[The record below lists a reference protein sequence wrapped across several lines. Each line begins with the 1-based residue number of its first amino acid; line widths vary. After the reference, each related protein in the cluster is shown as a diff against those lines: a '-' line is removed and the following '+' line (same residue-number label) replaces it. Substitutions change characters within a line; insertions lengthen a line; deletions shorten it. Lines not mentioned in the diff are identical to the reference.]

1 MYSFKKII
9 ILRLLK
15 KKKKRNII
23 IIMAT
28 SSDLLHQPESNNDA
42 EESIS
47 NCANSNNLLA
57 AESHADEESIQANVA
72 DSEVA
77 ATSPGL
83 DENED
88 VDSKTD
94 FSATPCHENTKEQEQ
109 EQAQEQQQQLL
120 EEQQQSSTP
129 PSPSAATQTQ
139 EAHSNFSPDEIP
151 EPIKVLDDI
160 ISEFEDTSKP
170 ANAGG
175 NGENQSED
183 DGYMSLSRK
192 NMHKQD
198 FENVSQSS
206 ISSNAPPTI
215 TPTKEFHE
223 FNNTTDV
230 TCPSLETPVDQN
242 IIQSTLPKARPASA
256 LTSNNYS
263 SLPCCGARSTS
274 LDGKTTRGVSC
285 NGERNKLGIDISAVH
300 NAVLRGGLAKLP
312 EPILNEHPVTIY
324 PGRYSPPTENK
335 RNPNRPTRILSSVE
349 KHKEVCH
356 ILNPLSSIS
365 SSSSS
370 SSSNCMGL
378 MDGGKVTEMPHNIM
392 KKPYIRK
399 DKVTNEFSLV
409 SEDEFSDDSIE
420 EQSLSPITSHSSPH
434 KQSGIAWEIHFKSS
448 KKKLK
453 NSSKK
458 KPPRKHAADCIVKTE
473 NGGYPLPIVTSDSY
487 YSKDIERAHRR
498 EPIVIDAL
506 DGADQCSA
514 ASADILN
521 HCMYR
526 HTNMLGKGTFIIRR
540 TAKKLPTTM
549 DIFRNESAELDN
561 MHACDQS
568 DYEEFSS
575 MEGHENCKPSDTLSS
590 SSRLSMELV
599 APLGPPLPSPRDRLS
614 LNLEPQL
621 PNIFT
626 KEILAVHKGDRS
638 SSEELL
644 APIKKTS
651 LKRETKRRSTDSIN
665 TKSSSYEE
673 ADDNEPN
680 ESAILFSNKNSF
692 DACNMYA
699 YKNDAASCLKGQE
712 FADLRS
718 STTTTPHTD
727 LAPTLEE
734 EEEQYSDFS
743 YSGAPVKQHEKID
756 SDINALLRGDIA
768 AVRIVEGGAHPKRPL
783 EFRPGVHKSESAKEM
798 LLSQSAFGPLPP
810 SPPSSNPDLFDY
822 DALPLPPSPKDAL
835 LVSESNR
842 SLVKSYKKTTAA
854 EIHTPSSLG
863 DERRNRDN
871 MNALRYLSNDLP
883 PPPPLPPPAF
893 ENMAPIVPPHRGHSV
908 NTMKSWSIDSHY
920 KKKSPKMLGYGSGIT
935 TPTGS
940 QYDGSYSTKRY
951 VNYGTKR
958 SLKQSPREELRLQ
971 TSCSLPETP
980 IFARGSCD
988 IPRTPFRR
996 QPESSISG
1004 SRTAPRSSTSHSI
1017 NMGNTMGGIS
1027 GGGNTFGAGMCRQ
1040 RSMNHALA
1048 SNEML
1053 RLAGAPARGWY
1064 PKQRTMRPAS
1074 TENIDRLSS
1083 SRVWD
1088 SAAGMS
1094 GTGHSR
1100 KPLTLPPN
1108 LTPSFLN
1115 KSPREALRRV
1125 TSLLIAKKKNT
1136 KERKG
1141 KPYSDTTLDGNLT
1154 FDQDTPLPPPK
1165 DSSRN
1170 FNNTSQKPQ
1179 KKKGLFKSL
1188 WKKTKH
1194 FSLDQ

>member
-1 MYSFKKII
+1 
-9 ILRLLK
+9 
-15 KKKKRNII
+15 
-23 IIMAT
+23 MAT
-28 SSDLLHQPESNNDA
+28 SSDLIHQPESNNGSD
-42 EESIS
+42 ESIS
-47 NCANSNNLLA
+47 NCANSNNLI
-57 AESHADEESIQANVA
+57 EPQVDEESIQTTNA
-72 DSEVA
+72 DSEA
-77 ATSPGL
+77 TTSPGVH
-83 DENED
+83 ENED
-88 VDSKTD
+88 DDTKMD
-94 FSATPCHENTKEQEQ
+94 FSATPCHEKTQQ
-109 EQAQEQQQQLL
+109 SSAQAVVEDQKQLQQQQ
-120 EEQQQSSTP
+120 QQQQQQKQKQQQLEPVEQSTP
-129 PSPSAATQTQ
+129 VSPPSTQQTQ
-139 EAHSNFSPDEIP
+139 QQAQAQVANSNFSPDEIP

-206 ISSNAPPTI
+206 IGSNAAPVV

-223 FNNTTDV
+223 FNNKTDV
-230 TCPSLETPVDQN
+230 TCQNLETPADQN

-335 RNPNRPTRILSSVE
+335 RSSNRPQRILSSVE
-349 KHKEVCH
+349 KHKGVCH
-356 ILNPLSSIS
+356 MLNPLSSIS

-370 SSSNCMGL
+370 SSSNCTGL
-378 MDGGKVTEMPHNIM
+378 MDSKVIDISNNIM
-392 KKPYIRK
+392 KKTYIRK
-399 DKVTNEFSLV
+399 DNIANEFRLV
-409 SEDEFSDDSIE
+409 SEDDFSDDSIE

-448 KKKLK
+448 KKKSK
-453 NSSKK
+453 SSAKK
-458 KPPRKHAADCIVKTE
+458 KPQRKHTTECITKTE
-473 NGGYPLPIVTSDSY
+473 NGNYQLPIMASDVF
-487 YSKDIERAHRR
+487 YSKDAERAFRR
-498 EPIVIDAL
+498 EPIIIDTV
-506 DGADQCSA
+506 DGPDKCA
-514 ASADILN
+514 APPADILN

-526 HTNMLGKGTFIIRR
+526 HANTSMLGKGTFIIRR
-540 TAKKLPTTM
+540 ATNKPPTAM
-549 DIFRNESAELDN
+549 DIFRNDAEELDGL
-561 MHACDQS
+561 DTQDPS

-575 MEGHENCKPSDTLSS
+575 IEGHENCKPNDALSS
-590 SSRLSMELV
+590 SSRHHSGDLV
-599 APLGPPLPSPRDRLS
+599 APLGPTLPSPRDRLS

-626 KEILAVHKGDRS
+626 KELLAVHKGDRS

-644 APIKKTS
+644 APVKKTS
-651 LKRETKRRSTDSIN
+651 LSREPKRRSTDSIN
-665 TKSSSYEE
+665 TNKSSSYEE
-673 ADDNEPN
+673 AEQLEPH
-680 ESAILFSNKNSF
+680 ESINLFSNKNSF
-692 DACNMYA
+692 DACNVYG
-699 YKNDAASCLKGQE
+699 YKNDTAACLKGQE

-743 YSGAPVKQHEKID
+743 YSGVPIKEIEKID
-756 SDINALLRGDIA
+756 SNRNALMRGD
-768 AVRIVEGGAHPKRPL
+768 VRIVEGGAHPKRPL

-798 LLSQSAFGPLPP
+798 LLSQSTFGPLPP

-822 DALPLPPSPKDAL
+822 DALPLPPSPKDAI
-835 LVSESNR
+835 LVNESHR
-842 SLVKSYKKTTAA
+842 QSLAKGYKKTTTA

-863 DERRNRDN
+863 SNERRNRDN
-871 MNALRYLSNDLP
+871 MSALRYLSNDL
-883 PPPPLPPPAF
+883 PPLPPPAF
-893 ENMAPIVPPHRGHSV
+893 ENMAPVVPPHRGHSA

-940 QYDGSYSTKRY
+940 QYEGSYSTKRY
-951 VNYGTKR
+951 VSYGTKR

-996 QPESSISG
+996 QPESTISG

-1017 NMGNTMGGIS
+1017 NMGNTMGGMP
-1027 GGGNTFGAGMCRQ
+1027 GGNTFGAGMCRQ

-1064 PKQRTMRPAS
+1064 PKQRSMRPAS

-1094 GTGHSR
+1094 GTGQSR

-1125 TSLLIAKKKNT
+1125 TSLLIAKKSK
-1136 KERKG
+1136 
-1141 KPYSDTTLDGNLT
+1141 
-1154 FDQDTPLPPPK
+1154 F
-1165 DSSRN
+1165 
-1170 FNNTSQKPQ
+1170 TSV
-1179 KKKGLFKSL
+1179 
-1188 WKKTKH
+1188 
-1194 FSLDQ
+1194 DVN

>member
-1 MYSFKKII
+1 
-9 ILRLLK
+9 
-15 KKKKRNII
+15 
-23 IIMAT
+23 MAT
-28 SSDLLHQPESNNDA
+28 SSDLLHQPESSNNGSD
-42 EESIS
+42 ESIS
-47 NCANSNNLLA
+47 NCANSSNLV
-57 AESHADEESIQANVA
+57 ESHFDEESSIQQQINVA
-72 DSEVA
+72 DSEA
-77 ATSPGL
+77 ATSPG
-83 DENED
+83 DGVHENEED
-88 VDSKTD
+88 VDSKTN
-94 FSATPCHENTKEQEQ
+94 FSATPPCDENTQERDDEQEQ
-109 EQAQEQQQQLL
+109 QKMSQHQQEQ
-120 EEQQQSSTP
+120 SA
-129 PSPSAATQTQ
+129 PSPSPSSTQLQ
-139 EAHSNFSPDEIP
+139 EAQSNFSSDEIP

-160 ISEFEDTSKP
+160 ISEFEDTATKP
-170 ANAGG
+170 TNAGG

-192 NMHKQD
+192 KHKQY

-206 ISSNAPPTI
+206 IGSSNAPPTT
-215 TPTKEFHE
+215 TPSKEFHE
-223 FNNTTDV
+223 FNNTTELS
-230 TCPSLETPVDQN
+230 CQSSEAPADQN

-263 SLPCCGARSTS
+263 SLPCCGVRSTS
-274 LDGKTTRGVSC
+274 IDSSKTTRGVSC

-324 PGRYSPPTENK
+324 PGRYSPPAEGK
-335 RNPNRPTRILSSVE
+335 RSVIRPQRILSSVE
-349 KHKEVCH
+349 KHKGVCH
-356 ILNPLSSIS
+356 MLNPLSSIS

-370 SSSNCMGL
+370 SSSNCMGAMDSKVIDSSTNNNL
-378 MDGGKVTEMPHNIM
+378 MR
-392 KKPYIRK
+392 KPYIRK
-399 DKVTNEFSLV
+399 DNLTNEFKLV
-409 SEDEFSDDSIE
+409 SEDDFSDDSIE

-434 KQSGIAWEIHFKSS
+434 KQAGIAWEIHFKSN
-448 KKKLK
+448 KKKTK
-453 NSSKK
+453 SSAKK
-458 KPPRKHAADCIVKTE
+458 KPPRKHTVDYIPKTE
-473 NGGYPLPIVTSDSY
+473 NGVYHLPIVAGDSY
-487 YSKDIERAHRR
+487 YSKDAVERLYHH
-498 EPIVIDAL
+498 EPSVVIDTL
-506 DGADQCSA
+506 DGPEQQRSSGATDMLNQC
-514 ASADILN
+514 L
-521 HCMYR
+521 YR
-526 HTNMLGKGTFIIRR
+526 QANMLGKGTFIIRR
-540 TAKKLPTTM
+540 ATRKPPTAM
-549 DIFRNESAELDN
+549 DIFHTENDDLDGIKSR
-561 MHACDQS
+561 HQS

-575 MEGHENCKPSDTLSS
+575 MEGHENCKAGEALSS
-590 SSRLSMELV
+590 NSRLSLELV
-599 APLGPPLPSPRDRLS
+599 APLGPALPSPRDRLS

-626 KEILAVHKGDRS
+626 KEMLAVHNKGDRS

-644 APIKKTS
+644 ASMKKTS

-673 ADDNEPN
+673 TEENDPN
-680 ESAILFSNKNSF
+680 DSIHIFSNKNTF
-692 DACNMYA
+692 DACNLYG
-699 YKNDAASCLKGQE
+699 YKSDVGSCMMGQE

-734 EEEQYSDFS
+734 EEEQYSDIS
-743 YSGAPVKQHEKID
+743 YSGAPIKQIENMD
-756 SDINALLRGDIA
+756 SNH

-798 LLSQSAFGPLPP
+798 KLSQSVFGPLPP

-822 DALPLPPSPKDAL
+822 GDLPLPPSPKDAL
-835 LVSESNR
+835 VVESNR
-842 SLVKSYKKTTAA
+842 RLVKGFKKTTAA
-854 EIHTPSSLG
+854 EIHTPSSLC

-883 PPPPLPPPAF
+883 PLPPPAF
-893 ENMAPIVPPHRGHSV
+893 ENMAPAVPPHREHSA

-920 KKKSPKMLGYGSGIT
+920 KKRSPKMLGYGSGIT

-940 QYDGSYSTKRY
+940 QYEGSYSTKRY
-951 VNYGTKR
+951 VSYGTKR

-996 QPESSISG
+996 QPESAISG

-1017 NMGNTMGGIS
+1017 NMGNAMGGIP

-1053 RLAGAPARGWY
+1053 RMAGAPARGWY
-1064 PKQRTMRPAS
+1064 PKQRSMRPAS

-1088 SAAGMS
+1088 SSAGMS

-1125 TSLLIAKKKNT
+1125 TSLLISKKKNS

-1141 KPYSDTTLDGNLT
+1141 KPYSDTTPDRNIT
-1154 FDQDTPLPPPK
+1154 FEQETSKCADLSNYNKLIKYVFLYIAIPSPK
-1165 DSSRN
+1165 DNSRN
-1170 FNNTSQKPQ
+1170 SNNTSQKPQ

>member
-1 MYSFKKII
+1 
-9 ILRLLK
+9 
-15 KKKKRNII
+15 
-23 IIMAT
+23 MAT
-28 SSDLLHQPESNNDA
+28 SSDLLHTNESNNCSD
-42 EESIS
+42 ESIS
-47 NCANSNNLLA
+47 NCANSSNL
-57 AESHADEESIQANVA
+57 AESQADEESIQTNNA
-72 DSEVA
+72 DSEA
-77 ATSPGL
+77 ATSPGVH
-83 DENED
+83 ENED
-88 VDSKTD
+88 VDSKAD
-94 FSATPCHENTKEQEQ
+94 FGATPCHEKT
-109 EQAQEQQQQLL
+109 EQAEAEVAVDEQPQQQAQQQQQL
-120 EEQQQSSTP
+120 EPVEQTTTLVSS
-129 PSPSAATQTQ
+129 SATETQRP

-206 ISSNAPPTI
+206 IGSNVPPIT

-230 TCPSLETPVDQN
+230 TCQSLETPAEQN

-324 PGRYSPPTENK
+324 PGRYSPPSENK
-335 RNPNRPTRILSSVE
+335 RVSNRPQRILSSVE

-370 SSSNCMGL
+370 SSSNCIGL
-378 MDGGKVTEMPHNIM
+378 MDNKALDIPNNIL

-399 DKVTNEFSLV
+399 DNIANEFRLV
-409 SEDEFSDDSIE
+409 SEDDFSDDSIE

-434 KQSGIAWEIHFKSS
+434 KQTGIAWEIHFKSN
-448 KKKLK
+448 KKKSK
-453 NSSKK
+453 SSAKK
-458 KPPRKHAADCIVKTE
+458 KSTRKHTLDCVATTE
-473 NGGYPLPIVTSDSY
+473 NGVYPLPIVASDVFY
-487 YSKDIERAHRR
+487 TKENERAYRR

-506 DGADQCSA
+506 DGSDQYTTS
-514 ASADILN
+514 SGDILN

-526 HTNMLGKGTFIIRR
+526 HGNTSMLGKGTFIIRR
-540 TAKKLPTTM
+540 PTNKPPTAM
-549 DIFRNESAELDN
+549 DIFQKDAEALDRVDTR
-561 MHACDQS
+561 DQS

-575 MEGHENCKPSDTLSS
+575 MEGHENCRPSETLNANVRHSG
-590 SSRLSMELV
+590 ELL
-599 APLGPPLPSPRDRLS
+599 APQGPTLPSPRDRLS

-626 KEILAVHKGDRS
+626 KEMLAVHKGDRS

-644 APIKKTS
+644 VPVKKTS
-651 LKRETKRRSTDSIN
+651 LNREPKRRSTDSIN

-673 ADDNEPN
+673 TEENEPN
-680 ESAILFSNKNSF
+680 EVATFISGKNSF
-692 DACNMYA
+692 DACNMYG
-699 YKNDAASCLKGQE
+699 YKNDAAGCLKGQE
-712 FADLRS
+712 FSDLRS
-718 STTTTPHTD
+718 STTTTPRTD

-743 YSGAPVKQHEKID
+743 YSGAPGKDTDKVD
-756 SDINALLRGDIA
+756 GNINALLRGDIA
-768 AVRIVEGGAHPKRPL
+768 AVRIVEGGAHHKRPL

-822 DALPLPPSPKDAL
+822 DALPLPPSPKDPI
-835 LVSESNR
+835 LVNESNR
-842 SLVKSYKKTTAA
+842 SLGKGFKKTTTA

-863 DERRNRDN
+863 GEERRNRDN
-871 MNALRYLSNDLP
+871 MSALRYLSNEL
-883 PPPPLPPPAF
+883 PPLPPPAF
-893 ENMAPIVPPHRGHSV
+893 ENMPPVVPPHRGHSA

-920 KKKSPKMLGYGSGIT
+920 KKRSPKMLGYGSGIT

-951 VNYGTKR
+951 VSYGTKR

-996 QPESSISG
+996 QPESAISG

-1017 NMGNTMGGIS
+1017 NMGNTMGGIP

-1053 RLAGAPARGWY
+1053 RMAGAPARGWY
-1064 PKQRTMRPAS
+1064 PKQRSMRPAS

-1094 GTGHSR
+1094 GTGQSR

-1141 KPYSDTTLDGNLT
+1141 KPYSDTTLDGNLPFEQET
-1154 FDQDTPLPPPK
+1154 ALPPTPK
-1165 DSSRN
+1165 EQARN